1 MRSISQDRCGRSL
14 SKSHS
19 MQAETQ
25 RQLSNRQRKFLRKL
39 VHVLTEVIDENK
51 LINEDFPSPAQNEEG
66 GSGDEKA
73 DSKVHMANDCTP
85 GKNNIMQKRGF
96 LLQSFDIVQMLIPTG
111 NPDIQDG
118 TKQLR
123 DRNPKFEPMNIIALK
138 KWAIYFLSQVSNAAD
153 SNGVRF
159 TDRHNP
165 LKQHV
170 QSLLNTLGGGGRTAK
185 ALEKMQEGLNCLS
198 ESVQCSLQPYETNKY
213 YLYPD
218 DCVKALRALDDI
230 IAEMTKALREF
241 GVFNTRFFHIL
252 HIVQGDLQRTTVRLN
267 GEYGHHRCCVEEYLD
282 SIFEPLVD
290 DLEIYVKELTGVAE
304 KEIPAIR
311 QSQEFATQRYLN
323 LTTIATFLSS
333 VTATIL
339 QITAGGPASVLN
351 IITNSFWFVS
361 LVFSSASAIY
371 SLLVMTWRQS
381 PIRRPDRSLPSLAH
395 FWLRNGPMFALI
407 GALMTFSVGLCLLA
421 FLVTDQMGTAS
432 VVVPTALAGFHA
444 QVILILSAWYLFEQ
458 WRARNAHIWASA
470 RDKCISPATQ
480 SMKNMLMQ
488 AKVYGF
494 RMMDQV
500 KLMIKRTRAI
510 GWKII
515 LQIRSLGALLHRP
528 TRRTDS
534 CTEKG
539 EMLHRDIEL
548 GDYSFNSIRTYNK
561 PNSKC
566 FLQGSQSLLEY
577 LHTDDVQQRS
587 ERERNSPT
595 TPNSAEPSSA
605 SPEALDHK
613 YGHPLQFSSNCKF
626 LASASSS
633 TVTIYDVGKA
643 FEILKTIV
651 VPDEGLVKQVLWNP
665 NKNIGTHWRHG
676 RREQGDLLVKS
687 SKGVFMYSLA
697 RPDAHDASTRQAESH
712 MLNIRSLD
720 RATGTIR
727 WICEEDNGLTGLSC
741 LLDGSLK
748 VFEAGS
754 FDTRLVSSSKNNSMG
769 NDKELD
775 SYGLSELASIEVALD
790 AAFYKEDRIICLAR
804 TEACETQLLIIDRY
818 NMSIMQSYSAHSSH
832 SFVTVSQKSGRILIL
847 GAEVRALAYIQKVAA
862 NPIVQQTTD
871 AIELE
876 GSARV
881 ETLYDAFH
889 LSPLGNNPRIRAVGC
904 FGKDDNMVFDV
915 MDSKLA
921 IFHRLSKP
929 HSISTSWLHEITT
942 PSQNAIPRNFV
953 SFALGHH
960 LDVSRPY
967 LFAFGN
973 KDGSVKVWSIL
984 TNRALDECKSAES
997 FEVHDQRDG
1006 RTSISTG
1013 RFLNLSPPVAPP
1025 PAGLD
1030 GTKAV
1035 EAS

>member
-14 SKSHS
+14 SKNHS

-39 VHVLTEVIDENK
+39 VNVLTEVIDENK
-51 LINEDFPSPAQNEEG
+51 LINEDCSSPAQNEEDD
-66 GSGDEKA
+66 SGDEA
-73 DSKVHMANDCTP
+73 TNSKVRMANDCIS
-85 GKNNIMQKRGF
+85 GNKNIMQKY
-96 LLQSFDIVQMLIPTG
+96 
-111 NPDIQDG
+111 IQDEK
-118 TKQLR
+118 KQLR
-123 DRNPKFEPMNIIALK
+123 DRDPKFEPMNIIALK
-138 KWAIYFLSQVSNAAD
+138 KWAIYFSCQISNAAD

-198 ESVQCSLQPYETNKY
+198 ESVQCSLQPYEMNKY

-218 DCVKALRALDDI
+218 DCVKALRALDGI

-252 HIVQGDLQRTTVRLN
+252 HIVQGDLQRTTIRLN

-282 SIFEPLVD
+282 SIFGPLVG

-333 VTATIL
+333 VTATTL

-351 IITNSFWFVS
+351 TITNSFWFVS

-395 FWLRNGPMFALI
+395 FWLQNGPMFALI
-407 GALMTFSVGLCLLA
+407 VALKTFSVGLCLLA
-421 FLVTDQMGTAS
+421 FLVTGQMGIAS
-432 VVVPTALAGFHA
+432 AVVPTALAGFHA
-444 QVILILSAWYLFEQ
+444 QIILFLSAWYLFEQ

-470 RDKCISPATQ
+470 RDKCISPAKQ
-480 SMKNMLMQ
+480 SMKNMLIQ
-488 AKVYGF
+488 VKVYGF
-494 RMMDQV
+494 RMMDQI
-500 KLMIKRTRAI
+500 KLTIKRTTAI
-510 GWKII
+510 GWKFIF
-515 LQIRSLGALLHRP
+515 QIRSLGALLHRS

-534 CTEKG
+534 CTEEGK
-539 EMLHRDIEL
+539 MLHRDTEL
-548 GDYSFNSIRTYNK
+548 GNYSFNSMRTYSK

-566 FLQGSQSLLEY
+566 FLQGSQYLLESSVHAV
-577 LHTDDVQQRS
+577 LHTDDVQQHS

-595 TPNSAEPSSA
+595 APNFAEPSSA

-613 YGHPLQFSSNCKF
+613 YGHPLQFSTNCKF
-626 LASASSS
+626 LASAFSS
-633 TVTIYDVGKA
+633 TVTIYDVAKA
-643 FEILKTIV
+643 FEILKSIV

-697 RPDAHDASTRQAESH
+697 RPAESH
-712 MLNIRSLD
+712 VLNIRSLD

-727 WICEEDNGLTGLSC
+727 WICEEDNGLAGLSC

-754 FDTRLVSSSKNNSMG
+754 FDTRLVSSSKNNPMG
-769 NDKELD
+769 KDNNCKELD
-775 SYGLSELASIEVALD
+775 SYDLSELAKIEVALD

-818 NMSIMQSYSAHSSH
+818 NMSIMQSYPAHPSH
-832 SFVTVSQKSGRILIL
+832 SFFTVSQKSGRILIL
-847 GAEVRALAYIQKVAA
+847 GAE
-862 NPIVQQTTD
+862 TTD

-889 LSPLGNNPRIRAVGC
+889 LSPLGNDPRIRAVGC

-921 IFHRLSKP
+921 IFHRLSEP

-973 KDGSVKVWSIL
+973 KDGSIKVWSIL
-984 TNRALDECKSAES
+984 TNRALYECESAES

-1013 RFLNLSPPVAPP
+1013 RFLNLPQPDAPP

-1030 GTKAV
+1030 KTNAM
-1035 EAS
+1035 EASE